1 MHVDG
6 VAHGLSGISG
16 RYDSAGSFASR
27 DAAAPDAAGA
37 ARPPPAAHD
46 SFMRITSPHAESDAV
61 ISCRPGPRR
70 PVVDL
75 AAKVEFYCHRHILSR
90 RCAVFADAAEF
101 ESLSFAVES
110 RRTRIELNADEDI
123 VFEVLR
129 FVYCGAIYFPLGF
142 RARFAQFLT
151 AVDFLGIE
159 EMAERN
165 GLEHLPAPGFSV
177 FDEPGVEQWL
187 QDLPTE
193 DVLSFLREG
202 GILGSNSARGTD
214 AVGFNLRR
222 RFLTRLVTLRPQD
235 LTVDVLGEH
244 LYRRLVY
251 AGSTMTPCGT
261 LGRNRLHLPGTVIY
275 AELGGGGMV
284 RCANLGG
291 LEPVSAAARLDV
303 RPGRLWHA
311 NKLLDAKA
319 TRASLL
325 GDDGPPPWEVVT
337 FLEGIEGW
345 RAFDST
351 LRRAETRTLAERDAF
366 HHSMRW
372 LASKAQSV
380 GQNLAEQRTHLE
392 VFYRDPHELKT
403 DLILCQDSDLDA
415 NEQAHMVVLAVRPG
429 GPAGRAGLST
439 GWVLSDQP
447 PELSV
452 GAPPPGHAAPFTA
465 ASWSPL
471 QNLFSELRAP
481 AHVSFVATFDARPFG
496 FSWTQEGDFI
506 VIREVRQ
513 NGRAMQQGVYR
524 GMVLRSFTPDGEARI
539 TGVSQLMEALRG
551 EQAKVT
557 MVFGWRQ
564 GRKCVTTST
573 LAGLTFEQA
582 EIGALAEGDAVQPAG
597 RGVIVSHVPV
607 GHPATRDGI
616 GPGWQLL
623 NSTDGLAWEVSPY
636 VSIDQLPAKLRSPSL
651 TLQFTAPHPLG
662 KLLPLD
668 EPHGQ
673 VVPPDTWESIARGAV
688 LNAVPWVSL
697 QRSDLGPLWRF
708 SAVVPPLP
716 VDTEKED
723 ATGFSE
729 DDPMMDDFAIDA
741 EAMSPSSTIGNPGT
755 RPESCRE
762 PSPDDT
768 VVDVVILGR
777 MPPTSRVAQW
787 RIGSAG
793 PTSGLLWEL
802 RQALEVAMR
811 DAPNP
816 AQYPNLVAAALWRS
830 HPGRPSLPGS
840 AQSSTS
846 PGFAEP
852 LPTAAAARASS
863 SSNAGP
869 SSGPAAEEVAA
880 PRMQPPWR
888 RSVPPAR
895 LWSVDAAS
903 SDGGGAPSGR
913 SSSSESSPAAA
924 RGAEDTS
931 HAVASTSSVA
941 AGATEGAA
949 ATAAAAALMAPPVPP
964 GTATDGPG
972 SSTAPEGA
980 SNAAMAG
987 PAAGGLASGGTAG
1000 EETTHPHGHSGCV
1013 GGVVLGESVAQILF
1027 RWTLHVQ
1034 RERAGDLC

>member
-1 MHVDG
+1 MEFELEDMSVDG
-6 VAHGLSGISG
+6 G
-16 RYDSAGSFASR
+16 AGSSSSSAFR
-27 DAAAPDAAGA
+27 DFRGPVMAAAGFAVSAASNGGSCCSGTAGA
-37 ARPPPAAHD
+37 ACGPCGAAAQRPQPQPPPAAHD
-46 SFMRITSPHAESDAV
+46 YFMRITCVHPDSDAV
-61 ISCRPGPRR
+61 IACRPGPRR
-70 PVVDL
+70 PVLDL
-75 AAKVEFYCHRHILSR
+75 SARVEFYCHRHILSR

-101 ESLSFAVES
+101 ESLSFAVEG
-110 RRTRIELNADEDI
+110 RRTRIELSADEDI

-151 AVDFLGIE
+151 VVDFLGIE
-159 EMAERN
+159 EMAERM
-165 GLEHLPAPGFSV
+165 GLEDLPAPGLSV

-193 DVLSFLREG
+193 DVLGFLREG
-202 GILGSNSARGTD
+202 GILGSSSARGTD
-214 AVGFNLRR
+214 AVGFSLRR

-244 LYRRLVY
+244 LYRRLVH
-251 AGSTMTPCGT
+251 AGSPMTPYGP

-275 AELGGGGMV
+275 AELGGVGVV

-291 LEPVSAAARLDV
+291 LEPVSSAAALDV

-325 GDDGPPPWEVVT
+325 GDEGPPPWEVVT

-351 LRRAETRTLAERDAF
+351 LRRAETRTLNERQSFF
-366 HHSMRW
+366 HAMSW
-372 LASKAQSV
+372 LVQNAQAV
-380 GQNLAEQRTHLE
+380 GQNAAEQRNHVE
-392 VFYRDPHELKT
+392 VTYRDPHELKF

-415 NEQAHMVVLAVRPG
+415 NAQAHMVVLAVRPG
-429 GPAGRAGLST
+429 GPADRAGLTT
-439 GWVLSDQP
+439 GWVLAKQP
-447 PELSV
+447 PELTV

-481 AHVSFVATFDARPFG
+481 SHLSLMATFDARPFG

-524 GMVLRSFTPDGEARI
+524 GMVLRSFTPEGEARI
-539 TGVSQLMEALRG
+539 TGVNHLMEALRG
-551 EQAKVT
+551 VQTKVS

-573 LAGLTFEQA
+573 LAGLTFEDADFGQA
-582 EIGALAEGDAVQPAG
+582 SPGDGSGAGGSVPTK
-597 RGVIVSHVPV
+597 GVVVSNVPV

-623 NSTDGLAWEVSPY
+623 NSTADGLAWDVSPY

-651 TLQFTAPHPLG
+651 TLQFSAPHPLG

-668 EPHGQ
+668 EPHDQ
-673 VVPPDTWESIARGAV
+673 LVPPDAWESVARGAV
-688 LNAVPWVSL
+688 LKAVPWVSL
-697 QRSDLGPLWRF
+697 ERSDLGPLWRF
-708 SAVVPPLP
+708 RAVVPPLP
-716 VDTEKED
+716 SDVSEKD
-723 ATGFSE
+723 GLSFSE
-729 DDPMMDDFAIDA
+729 DDFMTDDMPLDA
-741 EAMSPSSTIGNPGT
+741 ESMSSPRADNAPCL
-755 RPESCRE
+755 RPEPRRE
-762 PSPDDT
+762 PQPDDT

-793 PTSGLLWEL
+793 PSHGLLWEL

-830 HPGRPSLPGS
+830 HPRGKPPEGLP
-840 AQSSTS
+840 AVRQQSCEVSTS
-846 PGFAEP
+846 QSA
-852 LPTAAAARASS
+852 
-863 SSNAGP
+863 
-869 SSGPAAEEVAA
+869 
-880 PRMQPPWR
+880 PPWR
-888 RSVPPAR
+888 RSPPSDQ
-895 LWSVDAAS
+895 LWGVDDAAS
-903 SDGGGAPSGR
+903 GGGVGSA
-913 SSSSESSPAAA
+913 
-924 RGAEDTS
+924 D
-931 HAVASTSSVA
+931 
-941 AGATEGAA
+941 
-949 ATAAAAALMAPPVPP
+949 APPIDDDVHPESDNSVP
-964 GTATDGPG
+964 
-972 SSTAPEGA
+972 GA
-980 SNAAMAG
+980 G
-987 PAAGGLASGGTAG
+987 IGAGGSG
-1000 EETTHPHGHSGCV
+1000 EEVTYLQGQSGCI